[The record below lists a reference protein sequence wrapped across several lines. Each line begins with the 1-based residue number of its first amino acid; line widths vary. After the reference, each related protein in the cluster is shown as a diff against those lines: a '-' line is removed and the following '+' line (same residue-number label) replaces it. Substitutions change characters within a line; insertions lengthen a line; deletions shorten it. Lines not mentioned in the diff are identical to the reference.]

1 MTIGEKLKSRIDC
14 YPYCCINI
22 LRYDI
27 KEHSKES
34 FYQLAGSIERSK
46 MITLFCEELRWAKI
60 RKIREY
66 EF

>member
-1 MTIGEKLKSRIDC
+1 MTIGEKLESKIDC
-14 YPYCCINI
+14 NPYCCITI
-22 LRYDI
+22 LKYDM

-34 FYQLAGSIERSK
+34 FYQPACIIERSK
-46 MITLFCEELRWAKI
+46 ICEELRWAKI